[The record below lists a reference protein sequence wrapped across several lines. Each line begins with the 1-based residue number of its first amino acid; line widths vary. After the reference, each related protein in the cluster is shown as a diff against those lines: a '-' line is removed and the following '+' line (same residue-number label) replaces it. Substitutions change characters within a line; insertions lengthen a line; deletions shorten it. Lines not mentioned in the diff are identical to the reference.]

1 VSEPT
6 PPSSPVPP
14 TPSNQPANPP
24 AVGAAP
30 AAAGPTPMPP
40 PQPSGNGAAP
50 QNGGRRVRKR
60 RRRTT
65 PVGASPG
72 TIAPPLD
79 ALPLEL
85 SAIAYGRGGV
95 TEKRGATLAEIQAL
109 RRLGGVVWIDVI
121 GLADPAMLR
130 ALGAEFDLH
139 RLAVE
144 DVANVGQ
151 RAKVEDY
158 EDHTFVVLRMIDAQH
173 PTETEQLA
181 MFVGPDYVLTFQERP
196 GDCFQMVRQRLRDP
210 QGQMQKRGADYLGY
224 ALLDAVVDGYFPT
237 LERLD
242 DRIEQVEH
250 EILADQQPKGA
261 VAELHAV
268 RRALLEL
275 RRAVWPLREATSSLL
290 RGEGRNFSADVRP
303 YLRDVHDHIVQLI
316 DLLES
321 QREMTSSLLDL
332 HLSHVNHRLNEVM
345 KLLTIISTIFIP
357 LTFLVGVYGMN
368 FDWMPELRVWWGYP
382 ACMAAMVAM
391 ALLMLRWFRNR
402 GWL

>member
-1 VSEPT
+1 MSEPT

-14 TPSNQPANPP
+14 TPPNQPTNPP

-72 TIAPPLD
+72 TIAPPPD

-121 GLADPAMLR
+121 GLADAAMLR

-158 EDHTFVVLRMIDAQH
+158 DDHTFIVLRMIDAQH

-242 DRIEQVEH
+242 DRSEQVEH
-250 EILADQQPKGA
+250 EILADTQPKGA

-303 YLRDVHDHIVQLI
+303 YLRDVHDHVVQLI
-316 DLLES
+316 DLLEN

>member
-14 TPSNQPANPP
+14 TPPNQPTNPP

-72 TIAPPLD
+72 TIAPPPD

-121 GLADPAMLR
+121 GLADAAMLR

-158 EDHTFVVLRMIDAQH
+158 DDHTFIVLRMIDAQH

-250 EILADQQPKGA
+250 EILADTQPKGA

-303 YLRDVHDHIVQLI
+303 YLRDVHDHVVQLI
-316 DLLES
+316 DLLEN

>member
-1 VSEPT
+1 MSEPT

-14 TPSNQPANPP
+14 TPPNQPANPP

-30 AAAGPTPMPP
+30 AAAGPTP
-40 PQPSGNGAAP
+40 GNGAAAA
-50 QNGGRRVRKR
+50 NGGRRARKR
-60 RRRTT
+60 RRRLT

-72 TIAPPLD
+72 TIAPPPD

-109 RRLGGVVWIDVI
+109 RRLGGVVWIDVV
-121 GLADPAMLR
+121 GLADPTMLR

-158 EDHTFVVLRMIDAQH
+158 DEHTFVVLRMIDAQH

-210 QGQMQKRGADYLGY
+210 HGQMQKRGSDYLGY

-242 DRIEQVEH
+242 DRIEQIEH
-250 EILADQQPKGA
+250 EILAEKQPKDA
-261 VAELHAV
+261 VAGLHAV

-275 RRAVWPLREATSSLL
+275 RRAVWPLREATSALL

-316 DLLES
+316 DLLEN
-321 QREMTSSLLDL
+321 QRELTSSLLDL

-382 ACMAAMVAM
+382 ACMA
-391 ALLMLRWFRNR
+391 
-402 GWL
+402 

>member
-1 VSEPT
+1 
-6 PPSSPVPP
+6 
-14 TPSNQPANPP
+14 
-24 AVGAAP
+24 
-30 AAAGPTPMPP
+30 MPP

-250 EILADQQPKGA
+250 EILADQQPKYA

-303 YLRDVHDHIVQLI
+303 YLRDVHDHVVQLI

>member
-1 VSEPT
+1 MSEPT

-14 TPSNQPANPP
+14 TPPNQPTNPP

-72 TIAPPLD
+72 TIAPPPD

-121 GLADPAMLR
+121 GLADAAMLR

-158 EDHTFVVLRMIDAQH
+158 DDHTFIVLRMIDAQH

-250 EILADQQPKGA
+250 EILADTQPKGA

-303 YLRDVHDHIVQLI
+303 YLRDVHDHVVQLI
-316 DLLES
+316 DLLEN

>member
-1 VSEPT
+1 MSEPT

-14 TPSNQPANPP
+14 TPPNQPTNPS

-60 RRRTT
+60 PRRTT

-72 TIAPPLD
+72 TIAPPPD

-121 GLADPAMLR
+121 GLADAAMLR

-158 EDHTFVVLRMIDAQH
+158 DDHTFIVLRMIDAQH

-250 EILADQQPKGA
+250 EILADTQPKGA

-303 YLRDVHDHIVQLI
+303 YLRDVHDHVVQLI
-316 DLLES
+316 DLLEN

-402 GWL
+402 GGL